1 MLNLLPFTGKHHT
14 VVRNKL
20 VRFMRQLFPMAKL
33 TVAYSPT
40 FKIASFF
47 KFKDEIPHLLLWI
60 VVYKLRCSSCGTW
73 YVSQTT
79 RHLHT
84 RVAGHMRVS
93 SRTRRSVSAS
103 LFSSVREHSH
113 RTGHVFTEKDV
124 RIVTKARTNYDL
136 GIMESLVI
144 ANTRTKLHVMH
155 NSTKLSLLS

>member
-14 VVRNKL
+14 VVSNKL
-20 VRFMRQLFPMAKL
+20 VKFMRQLFPMAKL

-40 FKIASFF
+40 FKIANIF
-47 KFKDEIPHLLLWI
+47 KFRDEIPQMFLSI
-60 VVYKLRCSSCGTW
+60 VVYRVRCSICSTC
-73 YVSQTT
+73 YVSQMT
-79 RHLHT
+79 RYLHT
-84 RVAGHMRVS
+84 PIAGHMGVS

-103 LFSSVREHSH
+103 LFGSLREHSH

-124 RIVTKARTNYDL
+124 RIVTEARSNYDL